1 MLYKLYNLM
10 NLITYI
16 WNTHRHLVSRQSRI
30 IKCKQMEPENQNI
43 NDSRKNLSQSNQSP
57 VGPNKKEN
65 FFKEV
70 IKFVLL
76 SAIIVLP
83 IRLFIAQPFIVS
95 GSSMDPTFAN
105 GQYLI
110 VDRISYRF
118 EKPKRGDVI
127 IFRYPLD
134 TKKFFI
140 KRIIGLPS
148 ETVEIQDTRVAIKDK
163 GGEKSLALIEPYLD
177 AKKSEDYRKSIS
189 LKDDEYFVMGDN
201 RTESSDSR
209 IWGPLKRSL
218 IVGRPFVRL
227 FPAAKI
233 SLMPGAND
241 TDTMEAAKF

>member
-30 IKCKQMEPENQNI
+30 IKCKQMEQENKNS
-43 NDSRKNLSQSNQSP
+43 NDLQKNTSQPNLEA
-57 VGPNKKEN
+57 VEPNKKEN

-118 EKPKRGDVI
+118 EEPKRGDVI

-148 ETVEIQDTRVAIKDK
+148 ETMEIQGAQVAIKDK
-163 GGEKSLALIEPYLD
+163 ESEKSLALIEPYLD

>member
-1 MLYKLYNLM
+1 MEQENKNSNDLQKNTSQPNLEA
-10 NLITYI
+10 
-16 WNTHRHLVSRQSRI
+16 V
-30 IKCKQMEPENQNI
+30 E
-43 NDSRKNLSQSNQSP
+43 
-57 VGPNKKEN
+57 PNKKEN

-118 EKPKRGDVI
+118 EEPKRGDVI

-148 ETVEIQDTRVAIKDK
+148 ETMEIQGAQVAIKDK
-163 GGEKSLALIEPYLD
+163 ESEKSLALIEPYLD

-233 SLMPGAND
+233 NFLPGANV
-241 TDTMEAAKF
+241 TEMMEVGKF